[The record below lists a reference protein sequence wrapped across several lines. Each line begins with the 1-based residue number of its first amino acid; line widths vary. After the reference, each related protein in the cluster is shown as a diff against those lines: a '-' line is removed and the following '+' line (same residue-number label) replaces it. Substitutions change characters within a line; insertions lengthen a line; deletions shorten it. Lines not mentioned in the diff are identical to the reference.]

1 MKRLWHAR
9 PDLAGTIG
17 FAQSERL
24 ALLEYLTVERKTAI
38 DDLRKTIT
46 EEHEAVVR
54 DTEKVAVRLVDHAMN
69 RLERLVLQVVAL
81 LLVAV
86 VAALLMMHPFFRR
99 PQTSVRP

>member
-1 MKRLWHAR
+1 
-9 PDLAGTIG
+9 
-17 FAQSERL
+17 
-24 ALLEYLTVERKTAI
+24 
-38 DDLRKTIT
+38 
-46 EEHEAVVR
+46 
-54 DTEKVAVRLVDHAMN
+54 MN

>member
-1 MKRLWHAR
+1 MRDCR
-9 PDLAGTIG
+9 
-17 FAQSERL
+17 S
-24 ALLEYLTVERKTAI
+24 RKS
-38 DDLRKTIT
+38 R
-46 EEHEAVVR
+46 
-54 DTEKVAVRLVDHAMN
+54 RLVVVIGLMIFAAGCRSASPRTGQIGVLDHAMN